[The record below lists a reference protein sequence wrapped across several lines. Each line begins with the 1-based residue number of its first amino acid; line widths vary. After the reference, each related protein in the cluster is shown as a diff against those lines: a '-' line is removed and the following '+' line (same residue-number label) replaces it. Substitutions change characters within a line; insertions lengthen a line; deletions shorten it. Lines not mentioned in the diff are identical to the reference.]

1 MDEQQ
6 ERAQKSKQRLNGSI
20 VTEFKA
26 GNSLAENEKM
36 KRYYSAI
43 NKQIVQTNMDIA
55 EVISK
60 NGMADIND
68 DVIAELKTKN
78 DLIEERLS
86 KIERD
91 LTSTRVQD
99 VRLRIR
105 VDVAKI
111 SKIADQSQTLP
122 PRLLDMNGEFGKR
135 LAAFNADYY
144 LEGDAEAENMKN
156 QLEKLVN
163 GIDEIN
169 IQVGGN
175 NVVSQGVNDI
185 VVLEKFA
192 ADFRKDLE
200 NASDKI
206 AEAEKILEKY
216 EEHVDAKITA
226 EEKAYQQR
234 IEEEA
239 IKQKLSENTGK
250 IATAGGKT
258 VTVERDLE
266 EINRSEQAIQKQGKV
281 LDFSNQSNGV
291 IRSSLQQSEVSNS
304 DNESSSGLILRI
316 NDGEEIESGGR
327 IVK

>member
-1 MDEQQ
+1 MY
-6 ERAQKSKQRLNGSI
+6 L
-20 VTEFKA
+20 T
-26 GNSLAENEKM
+26 
-36 KRYYSAI
+36 
-43 NKQIVQTNMDIA
+43 
-55 EVISK
+55 K
-60 NGMADIND
+60 NGIFF
-68 DVIAELKTKN
+68 I
-78 DLIEERLS
+78 
-86 KIERD
+86 
-91 LTSTRVQD
+91 
-99 VRLRIR
+99 
-105 VDVAKI
+105 
-111 SKIADQSQTLP
+111 
-122 PRLLDMNGEFGKR
+122 
-135 LAAFNADYY
+135 
-144 LEGDAEAENMKN
+144 N

-175 NVVSQGVNDI
+175 NIVSQGVNDI